1 MQPLSEPAHRRL
13 SDPEDRRAVA
23 PQLAALERDGFAILE
38 SAIPEQTVS
47 AIANEMRRLNAGDG
61 AAPGRNAFAGF
72 STLRAY
78 NLLAKSRVFDPLITH
93 PRVLA
98 LVEAWLG
105 DDVQLSIATGISQLP
120 GAPAQDL
127 HRDDAVY
134 TVPRPHAP
142 FSLSVMW
149 AVDDFTERNGA
160 TRLVAGSHRDGPGPV
175 PERAAVHAEMPR
187 GSCVLWDG
195 GTLHGSGANQSDHT
209 RAGIAVIYNL
219 AWLRQYENQYLALD
233 RDTVRSL
240 SPTYRA
246 LLGYRVVHFTLG
258 LLDGESPLKALE
270 D

>member
-1 MQPLSEPAHRRL
+1 MEPLRDPTPRRL
-13 SDPEDRRAVA
+13 SDPADHAAVA
-23 PQLAALERDGFAILE
+23 PQLASLHDDGYAILE
-38 SAIPEQTVS
+38 SAISEATLEAV
-47 AIANEMRRLNAGDG
+47 AAEMHRINGGEG
-61 AAPGRNAFAGF
+61 AARGRNAFAGHE
-72 STLRAY
+72 TLRAY
-78 NLLAKSRVFDPLITH
+78 NLLAKSRAFDPLITH
-93 PRVLA
+93 PLVLA

-105 DDVQLSIATGISQLP
+105 DDVQLSIATGITQLP
-120 GAPAQDL
+120 GAPVQDL

-149 AVDDFTERNGA
+149 AIDDFTAENGA
-160 TRLVAGSHRDGPGPV
+160 TRLVPGSHRDDAGPV
-175 PERAAVHAEMPR
+175 PERPTVQAEMPR

-195 GTLHGSGANQSDHT
+195 GTLHGSGANRSEAA

-240 SPTYRA
+240 SPTYRS

-258 LLDGESPLKALE
+258 LLDGESPLKAL
-270 D
+270 DQ